1 MDRTGRKSIAQR
13 VIDRAK
19 ARGEPIDQD
28 PDFVALL
35 DEWINGDI
43 DIKQMRAKYLDV
55 LAHQK
60 SERRGRWA
68 RRVGT
73 GADAPDPAAEENDG

>member
-28 PDFVALL
+28 PAFVALL

-43 DIKQMRAKYLDV
+43 DIKQMREKYLDV

-60 SERRGRWA
+60 SDRQGRWA
-68 RRVGT
+68 RRAGAGT
-73 GADAPDPAAEENDG
+73 DAPDPEAEENEE